1 MQRSLPILIALALL
15 FSTVGCNLNQ
25 EADYQKGLEAYEK
38 QDYAMALRELKP
50 LAELGNAEAQN
61 LLGWMYEE
69 GKGVPR
75 NYQTKLLALR
85 KVFF

>member
-1 MQRSLPILIALALL
+1 LDATLK
-15 FSTVGCNLNQ
+15 

-38 QDYAMALRELKP
+38 QDYATALRELKP
-50 LAELGNAEAQN
+50 LAELGNDEAQN
-61 LLGWMYEE
+61 FVGWMYEE

-75 NYQTKLLALR
+75 NYQTKPLALR